1 MEHWQSEWELF
12 LERKDFPS
20 EEESKREKRL
30 GKPGRN
36 SWIPGKDE
44 LDTLSHGI
52 TEKEEETNC
61 SVGNPHH
68 HGSGPAG
75 KAGQFASKEDA
86 GSWSLAYH
94 SEKSGCKKGKLKK
107 LGGGRTQWTK
117 AGRCGRDG
125 DYLCSDPKRKKW
137 EEMILTNDIQD
148 DGEFIKIK
156 KIALDRLLG
165 SDEIEDE
172 KEQMLEQNKKQQ
184 QIDYCRKLGMKTFND
199 FLMILNNTRKAED
212 GKLFD
217 KPKK

>member
-68 HGSGPAG
+68 HGSLSMNRMETSLDIV
-75 KAGQFASKEDA
+75 QASTADGLRPLFVVVVSIGVVMEEIVGGTDIPL
-86 GSWSLAYH
+86 SSRH
-94 SEKSGCKKGKLKK
+94 SS
-107 LGGGRTQWTK
+107 
-117 AGRCGRDG
+117 
-125 DYLCSDPKRKKW
+125 
-137 EEMILTNDIQD
+137 
-148 DGEFIKIK
+148 
-156 KIALDRLLG
+156 
-165 SDEIEDE
+165 
-172 KEQMLEQNKKQQ
+172 
-184 QIDYCRKLGMKTFND
+184 
-199 FLMILNNTRKAED
+199 
-212 GKLFD
+212 
-217 KPKK
+217 

>member
-1 MEHWQSEWELF
+1 MEDWKTGWELF
-12 LERKDFPS
+12 LEGKEYPS
-20 EEESKREKRL
+20 DIENKREKRL

-44 LDTLSHGI
+44 LDSIGHGI
-52 TEKEEETNC
+52 TEDEEENC
-61 SVGNPHH
+61 APGNPHH
-68 HGSGPAG
+68 HGSTPKG

-94 SEKSGCKKGKLKK
+94 SGKSGCKKGKLKK

-117 AGRCGRDG
+117 ASRCGRDG

-137 EEMILTNDIQD
+137 DEMILHNDVQD

-156 KIALDRLLG
+156 KTALDRLLG
-165 SDEIEDE
+165 SNDLDDE
-172 KEQMLEQNKKQQ
+172 KEQMLEQNKRQRE
-184 QIDYCRKLGMKTFND
+184 IDYCRKLGLKTFND